1 MPQEV
6 GRQYSEL
13 LKKYIANEDEIDL
26 YAAQQVSR
34 KFIENQISPEDVISL
49 HKTAVE
55 ENFPELAVQIG
66 PSYDFLIEV
75 MIHYGLAL
83 MEHQSLLR
91 KQESMQIEMDVAVKV
106 QDMLLETLIPKVDGL
121 DIGMVSKPAKK
132 MSGDY
137 VYFIEQGHEQACVAV
152 ADVMGKGLPAAL
164 CMSMI
169 KFGMDSLGEKATEP
183 HHVLEV
189 INQIVEKSMDDSM
202 FISMFYGKYNK
213 GNHAFTYGSAGH
225 EPALLYRAAEKE
237 FVELDAKGLLLGIR
251 KNVEFEEKSVVLL
264 PGDFIVMLTDGV
276 TEGRNA
282 EGFIDE
288 QVILSML
295 KDVAHLPAQQIVDF
309 LYTELFKMQNY
320 MLHDDFTLV
329 LYKKE

>member
-6 GRQYSEL
+6 GKQYSEL
-13 LKKYIANEDEIDL
+13 LKKYVANESEIDL

-34 KFIENQISPEDVISL
+34 KFIEQQISPEEVISF
-49 HKTAVE
+49 HKSSVE
-55 ENFPELAVQIG
+55 EIFPELSAQMG

-91 KQESMQIEMDVAVKV
+91 KQEAMEIEMDVAVKV
-106 QDMLLETLIPKVDGL
+106 QDMLLETSIPKIAGL
-121 DIGMVSKPAKK
+121 DIGMVSKPAKQ

-137 VYFIEQGHEQACVAV
+137 VYFIEQSHEQACVAV

-164 CMSMI
+164 CMSMV
-169 KFGMDSLGEKATEP
+169 KFGMDSLKEKETSP
-183 HHVLEV
+183 QQVLGV

-202 FISMFYGKYNK
+202 FISMFYGKYDK
-213 GNHAFTYGSAGH
+213 VTSVFTYGSAGH
-225 EPALLYRAAEKE
+225 EPSLLYRASENR
-237 FVELDAKGLLLGIR
+237 FIELDAKGLLLGIR
-251 KNVEFEEKSVVLL
+251 KDVDFEENSVELFS
-264 PGDFIVMLTDGV
+264 GDFIVMLTDGV

-282 EGFIDE
+282 DGFIDE
-288 QVILSML
+288 EIILSML
-295 KDVAHLPAQQIVDF
+295 RDVADLPAQKIVDYM
-309 LYTELFKMQNY
+309 YTELFKMQNY